1 MRINDASNPEMSL
14 YHDAL
19 DMVDADTTT
28 WPISKF
34 IRSANYAMDAV
45 VRKILT
51 VNGRWQWNDSNDTN
65 LSVYTTTLVA
75 GQSDYAI
82 PDGTLIIRRL
92 RATGSDGVLRTLTP
106 MDKRDVTDADIIE
119 TGSTHSYD
127 KHGRSIVLYPTPTN
141 GGTLEITIQIG
152 SNHFTVSD
160 TTKEPGFDFIFHRYV
175 ALNPARDYAQKYA
188 KDRVQ
193 IIDTDIQRLDAEV
206 KEFYAMRDQDEAP
219 FMTVEHSTEL
229 Y

>member
-1 MRINDASNPEMSL
+1 
-14 YHDAL
+14 
-19 DMVDADTTT
+19 MVDADSGT
-28 WPISKF
+28 WGIAKF

-65 LSVYTTTLVA
+65 LSVYTTTLFT
-75 GQSDYAI
+75 GRSDYEI
-82 PDGTLIIRRL
+82 PDGTLIIRRV

-106 MDKRDVTDADIIE
+106 MDKRDATDDELME
-119 TGSTHSYD
+119 TGEARQYD
-127 KHGRSIVLYPTPTN
+127 KLGRSIILCPTPTN
-141 GGTLEITIQIG
+141 GGTLEITVQSG

-160 TTKEPGFDFIFHRYV
+160 TTKEPGFDAIFHRYIS
-175 ALNPARDYAQKYA
+175 LYPARDYAQKYA